1 MSKREYIFRYNLII
15 NKLRKGGADFNA
27 IVNYLERESEIHGD
41 NLVVSK
47 RTFQRDLDDIRSLFN
62 IDIQYDFSRRVY
74 FIDDAGQPEVNDRIL
89 EAFDTFHVLN
99 VSDGLSRYMYF
110 EKRKPAGTENLYGLL
125 HAIKNRLQIKFMYH
139 KFWEDTLGQ
148 RSVQPYALKE
158 FRNRWYVLAKDIND
172 DKLKSFA
179 LDRLTSLDIT
189 RKSFTYPKDLDI
201 EESYR
206 HCFGIISTDQKPEEV
221 VLRFDP
227 FQGKYI
233 KTLPLHHTQS
243 IIIDNDNELVV
254 RLKLCITRDFV
265 MELLSFGND
274 MRVLEPRSLAE
285 RIGKEHQLA
294 SSEIPMAYISF
305 T

>member
-1 MSKREYIFRYNLII
+1 MSKREYISRYNLII

-41 NLVVSK
+41 NFVVSK

-89 EAFDTFHVLN
+89 EAFDTFRALN
-99 VSDGLSRYMYF
+99 VSDGLSGYLYF

-148 RSVQPYALKE
+148 RSGQPYALKE
-158 FRNRWYVLAKDIND
+158 FRNRWYVLAKDIHD

-179 LDRLTSLDIT
+179 LDRLTALDIT

-201 EESYR
+201 EEKYR
-206 HCFGIISTDQKPEEV
+206 HCFGIISTDQKSEEV

-243 IIIDNDNELVV
+243 IIIDNNNELVV

-265 MELLSFGND
+265 MELLSFGNG
-274 MRVLEPRSLAE
+274 MRVLEPTSLAE

-294 SSEIPMAYISF
+294 SSQYLDSLL
-305 T
+305 